1 MPSPRILYVG
11 RDYAL
16 FEHLQDALGDCRII
30 RSPSASTARTLIEGI
45 NYALLL
51 FDEELLDGTGLE
63 LAEFVGSLAHRQGTP
78 FIIVKQP
85 DDFGLLVRTIR
96 HLLVG

>member
-1 MPSPRILYVG
+1 
-11 RDYAL
+11 
-16 FEHLQDALGDCRII
+16 
-30 RSPSASTARTLIEGI
+30 
-45 NYALLL
+45 LLL

-78 FIIVKQP
+78 FIIVKKP